1 MKNIWKV
8 YNENRNRTLEYLGFR
23 PLKIKGVMRYFDHSK
38 TEVYASPL
46 LYKETSDSEFIMVR
60 RFKDKDFYE
69 IYDLDGKF
77 LKIIEKITL

>member
-8 YNENRNRTLEYLGFR
+8 YNYKRNRTLEYLGFT
-23 PLKIKGVMRYFDHSK
+23 PLKIKGVRRYFDHSN

-46 LYKETSDSEFIMVR
+46 LYKEASDSEITMLR

-77 LKIIEKITL
+77 LKIIEKSC